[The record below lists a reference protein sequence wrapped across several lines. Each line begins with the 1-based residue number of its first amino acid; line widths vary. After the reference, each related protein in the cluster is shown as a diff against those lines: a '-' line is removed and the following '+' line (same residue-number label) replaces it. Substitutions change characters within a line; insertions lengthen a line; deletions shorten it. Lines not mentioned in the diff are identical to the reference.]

1 LEWDQSEERSAV
13 LPHEPHNSA
22 ITVERFMF
30 VGFLAAL
37 LLIAFILGAIFTT
50 AQVFPGTFVA
60 QAYQGGIA
68 LYDQVTSYDD
78 VYKTDLW
85 YPARKGER
93 GVSIHASGRP
103 LEGVT
108 LFTAGDGAVV
118 RLIDMDGRV
127 LHEWRKPFSEV
138 WTAEKSPIRD
148 PQPDSHV
155 YFRKAHLFPNGDLLA
170 IYEGV
175 GDSPYGYGMVKL
187 DWDSKVLWTYF
198 GRTHHSFDVG
208 EDGRIYV
215 LTHEISEEEI
225 PSFGHLAPPRMDDQL
240 AVLSPEGEELQR
252 IDLIKAVAN
261 SPYAP
266 LLHTVS
272 FYSVHDPLHSNDV
285 EVINAKEASKLPF
298 AEEGQILL
306 SFRELNALAV
316 LDPKTETLVW
326 VTRGSWIGQHDPD
339 ITEEGHILLFDNY
352 GRFDSPTGSSRVIE
366 FDPMTQEI
374 IWQFPGK
381 TGQPLQSAIRADQQ
395 RLVNGDTLITESSGG
410 RILEVTREGE
420 IVWEYVHPLR
430 GGKNNDLIPIIC
442 FAERIDPSTLDPGLL
457 LPGSLTKPL
466 S

>member
-1 LEWDQSEERSAV
+1 
-13 LPHEPHNSA
+13 
-22 ITVERFMF
+22 MF
-30 VGFLAAL
+30 VGFQAAL
-37 LLIAFILGAIFTT
+37 LLIAFVLGAIFST

-60 QAYQGGIA
+60 QAYQGGLA

-85 YPARKGER
+85 YPARMEQR
-93 GVSIHASGRP
+93 GVSVTDPGRAQQ
-103 LEGVT
+103 GVT
-108 LFTAGDGAVV
+108 LFTAGDGAVA

-138 WTAEKSPIRD
+138 WTAARSPIRD

-187 DWDSKVLWTYF
+187 DRDSKVLWAYF
-198 GRTHHSFDVG
+198 GRTHHSFDIG

-215 LTHEISEEEI
+215 LTHEISDEEL

-261 SPYAP
+261 SPFAQ

-285 EVINAKEASKLPF
+285 EVINAAEAGKLPF
-298 AEEGQILL
+298 AREGQILL

-316 LDPKTETLVW
+316 LDLNSETLVW
-326 VTRGSWIGQHDPD
+326 ALRGSWIGQHDPD
-339 ITEEGHILLFDNY
+339 ILPDGHILLFDNY
-352 GRFDSPTGSSRVIE
+352 GRFDGPEGKSRVIE
-366 FDPMTQEI
+366 FDPVTQEI
-374 IWQFPGK
+374 TWQFPGN
-381 TGQPLQSAIRADQQ
+381 TAHPLQSAIRSSQQ
-395 RLVNGDTLITESSGG
+395 RLADGNTLITESSGG
-410 RILEVTREGE
+410 RILEVTREGD

-430 GGKNNDLIPIIC
+430 GGEDNNFVPVIC
-442 FAERIDPSTLDPGLL
+442 FAQRIDPSTLDPELL
-457 LPGSLTKPL
+457 VPGQPSQTI
-466 S
+466 